1 MCPPLLSHGVREAGT
16 RQVGRARART
26 VGSRPP
32 PGAFLQDWHRNNGR
46 AAGASRTWTCPPPPG
61 HRLSIDRPPC
71 LQGHNRARAP
81 RSAKVSCRPGEFD
94 RAGVSSSACR
104 SAGFSPDRGSD
115 RVDESHRGLVR
126 SRRS

>member
-46 AAGASRTWTCPPPPG
+46 AAGASRTWTCTP
-61 HRLSIDRPPC
+61 RLATGYRSIAHLAC
-71 LQGHNRARAP
+71 RATTAPARRAP
-81 RSAKVSCRPGEFD
+81 PKLV
-94 RAGVSSSACR
+94 AG
-104 SAGFSPDRGSD
+104 RGSSIAPAF
-115 RVDESHRGLVR
+115 RLVR
-126 SRRS
+126 AEARVFHRIVDQIGSMNPIGV

>member
-46 AAGASRTWTCPPPPG
+46 AAGASRTWPPVINRSPTLPAG
-61 HRLSIDRPPC
+61 PQPRP
-71 LQGHNRARAP
+71 RAALRQ
-81 RSAKVSCRPGEFD
+81 S
-94 RAGVSSSACR
+94 
-104 SAGFSPDRGSD
+104 
-115 RVDESHRGLVR
+115 
-126 SRRS
+126 